1 MLDKK
6 VIFCATISNEEKNLK
21 NFFNLVNKISS
32 LFKEY
37 YLIIIESD
45 SSDKSLSIISHEMKK
60 RNGEFKSLGNLKNKY
75 FERTKRLEICRNE
88 YLKIIN
94 EDKGLKGYDY
104 MIVLDADRVND
115 LLDPNSLK
123 ESILNLN
130 NQNWSSLFPNQS
142 YLYYDIWA
150 LRVENFIENDCF
162 DEFYKLVKKYSF
174 KKSYYISVT
183 KKMFFLKN
191 NKDRYKKVISAFG
204 GLGIYKIERILG
216 FFYDSKEGSESEH
229 VSFNEKIDIKYGNNL
244 IDTKLINSRGLNSH
258 TINSVIFMFSNFFA
272 KKFYLK
278 MFKKK

>member
-1 MLDKK
+1 MINKK
-6 VIFCATISNEEKNLK
+6 TVICSTICNEEKNLK

-32 LFKEY
+32 LFQEY

-45 SSDKSLSIISHEMKK
+45 SRDKSFSIISHEMKN
-60 RNGEFKSLGNLKNKY
+60 RNGEFKSLGNLKHKY

-94 EDKGLKGYDY
+94 DDKDLKEYDY
-104 MIVLDADRVND
+104 MIVLDADRVNN
-115 LLDPNSLK
+115 LLNPNDLK
-123 ESILNLN
+123 ESIYELN

-150 LRVENFIENDCF
+150 LRVQNLIENDCF
-162 DEFYKLVKKYSF
+162 DEFYKLVNKYSF
-174 KKSYYISVT
+174 KKSYYLSVT

-216 FFYDSKEGSESEH
+216 FFYDSKEGRESEH
-229 VSFNEKIDIKYGNNL
+229 VGFNEKINIKYGNNL

-258 TINSVIFMFSNFFA
+258 TINSIIFMFSNFFA
-272 KKFYLK
+272 KKFYVK